1 MNSNETWATDNEIPT
16 PKKVPQPVGYRILL
30 RPRGVVEKT
39 KGGIILT
46 ETNKDSQSYLNSV
59 GQIIAMGAECYSD
72 RKRPW
77 CKVGDWVIFGRY
89 AGARVSVQN
98 VKMVLLNDDE
108 IIATMENPEVVTQQ
122 L

>member
-1 MNSNETWATDNEIPT
+1 MNSNEAWATDNDVPT

-46 ETNKDSQSYLNSV
+46 DSNKYSQTYLNSV
-59 GQIIAMGAECYSD
+59 GQFIAMGAECYTD
-72 RKRPW
+72 RKKPW

-108 IIATMENPEVVTQQ
+108 IIATLESPEVVTQQ

>member
-1 MNSNETWATDNEIPT
+1 MNSNEAWATDNDVPT

-46 ETNKDSQSYLNSV
+46 DSNKDSQTYLNSV
-59 GQIIAMGAECYSD
+59 GQIIAMGAECYTD
-72 RKRPW
+72 RKKPW

-89 AGARVSVQN
+89 AGARVSVQT

-108 IIATMENPEVVTQQ
+108 IIATIENPEVVTQQ